1 MSVEYYYG
9 NDLNM
14 LYNVAVGGKTD
25 GGKRHMRM
33 MEAHANIE
41 AHIQNLEHWRD
52 TAQQLSKNCGY
63 TQTRLDALEADYAVS
78 NRELLIK
85 QVEVD
90 RLTAELAVLREQVRW
105 RKYPEEKPEEMM
117 SAIVLREDGSIVDDF
132 ILNISHDWL
141 SSPGEVT
148 HWMPLP
154 KPPES
159 E

>member
-90 RLTAELAVLREQVRW
+90 RLTAENAALREQVRW
-105 RKYPEEKPEEMM
+105 IPVSERLPEK
-117 SAIVLREDGSIVDDF
+117 DGAYIGWDGTLYVGFTWDERFSVMF
-132 ILNISHDWL
+132 PNT
-141 SSPGEVT
+141 VT

-154 KPPES
+154 LPPEG

>member
-90 RLTAELAVLREQVRW
+90 RLTAENAALREQVRW
-105 RKYPEEKPEEMM
+105 IPVSERLPEIGRWVLVWTDYSPEAEYEHRM
-117 SAIVLREDGSIVDDF
+117 EDGEWSIR
-132 ILNISHDWL
+132 
-141 SSPGEVT
+141 GAT
-148 HWMPLP
+148 HWMPIP
-154 KPPES
+154 QPPEA